1 MSRSQ
6 LVYRVVAPDQQPEHA
21 TVIPLHGY
29 NGSRE
34 DLIPLA
40 HSLGPEVRIVAPEAL
55 NGVFRGR
62 ISTGH
67 MWYRLEELGHLEPG
81 SLGDSLWQLEQFIY
95 DLLDDRPGRA
105 WPPFLLGY
113 DQGAVMALT
122 LSLVIP
128 DYLAGVVAIRGY
140 LPDLQ
145 SWPIEALEMDN
156 LPVLLMRDPEDTGFP
171 GSFTDEAAR
180 QLSAHGALVSVQEV
194 PGAHALGR
202 GAGHVLQS
210 WLRSHGALD
219 GKAQR

>member
-1 MSRSQ
+1 VLAPSRCF
-6 LVYRVVAPDQQPEHA
+6 
-21 TVIPLHGY
+21 T
-29 NGSRE
+29 
-34 DLIPLA
+34 
-40 HSLGPEVRIVAPEAL
+40 HSSSLLSLLGLFNSSYLRRDP
-55 NGVFRGR
+55 
-62 ISTGH
+62 
-67 MWYRLEELGHLEPG
+67 LGHLEPG

-122 LSLVIP
+122 LALVIP
-128 DYLAGVVAIRGY
+128 DYLASVVAIRGY

-156 LPVLLMRDPEDTGFP
+156 LPVLLMCDPEDTGFP

-180 QLSAHGALVSVQEV
+180 QLSAHGAQVSVQEV

-202 GAGHVLQS
+202 GVGHVLQS